1 MLQVDLKIGMAGRWT
16 PGYIFMNYEQTGRR
30 VGGARWDRHNERM
43 RGRLLFAVNGRG
55 KGAGWGVV
63 KGLAGG
69 PVSCE

>member
-30 VGGARWDRHNERM
+30 VGGARWDRH
-43 RGRLLFAVNGRG
+43 